1 MTNDL
6 EVDDVLLLIE
16 NKIYIHFLNNILHI
30 ELFEDSLT
38 EGDNTIMHKVLDNFY
53 ENSKKKNLSF
63 YLLYNFSQLSI
74 TSSTNLIYNASIY
87 QDHFDKHITF
97 LRTNLKYLYIII
109 QNYTLRESLNN
120 ILDLYKPEIQPK
132 IIEDIKDI
140 EFY

>member
-1 MTNDL
+1 MYNDL
-6 EVDDVLLLIE
+6 EIDEVLLLIE
-16 NKIYIHFLNNILHI
+16 NKIYIHSSNNILYI
-30 ELFEDSLT
+30 ELLEDSLT
-38 EGDNTIMHKVLDNFY
+38 DGDNIIMHKILDNFY
-53 ENSKKKNLSF
+53 NNCKKNNTIF
-63 YLLYNFSQLSI
+63 YIVYDFSQLSI

-97 LRTNLKYLYIII
+97 FRTNLKYLYIII

-132 IIEDIKDI
+132 IIENIKDI